1 MLNASENDDIQ
12 FEVIATPKKK
22 TLGLFGGRKAEVRV
36 FVELPDEKPAKQKRP
51 QPKKENKPAKQPIKQ
66 EKAVKAPAAPANDK
80 KPALAAKPEKPQK
93 PDPTEGFGELKETSE
108 LPADSKAARAAN
120 YLRNILDNL
129 GCSDI
134 AMKAATKENAV
145 LISLEGES
153 VGVIIGHRGETLDSI
168 QYLTSLAASNG
179 GGYFK
184 VTINIGNYRE
194 KREEALV
201 NLAKRVSEQVI
212 RTGRSRSLEPMN
224 PYERRIIH
232 TAVQEI
238 DGVVSTSFGEGAAR
252 RVVIGVEG
260 GEMRPPRR
268 GGRDSRDGGRRRPS
282 SRATSAAPAP
292 NREPKKDNDA
302 PLYGKI
308 N

>member
-1 MLNASENDDIQ
+1 
-12 FEVIATPKKK
+12 
-22 TLGLFGGRKAEVRV
+22 
-36 FVELPDEKPAKQKRP
+36 
-51 QPKKENKPAKQPIKQ
+51 
-66 EKAVKAPAAPANDK
+66 
-80 KPALAAKPEKPQK
+80 
-93 PDPTEGFGELKETSE
+93 
-108 LPADSKAARAAN
+108 
-120 YLRNILDNL
+120 
-129 GCSDI
+129 
-134 AMKAATKENAV
+134 MKAATKENAV
-145 LISLEGES
+145 LISLDGES

-282 SRATSAAPAP
+282 SSRTTSAPTP